1 MTAITG
7 ASPHAPT
14 LNNYI
19 GIAVLTLFWGSAYAF
34 IKHGVETIPPNAMI
48 FIRIGTAAL
57 LLTAWAMFRKRVLPP
72 LNDVRWL
79 WFLALGFCGN
89 TLPFFLITWGQ
100 QSIESSLTGILVA
113 VMPIATVALAHFFV
127 PGERMN
133 LRRAAGFALGFSG
146 VVILIGPDALK
157 GLGGT
162 TVLSQ
167 LAIVGAAV
175 CYSMNAI
182 LARLL
187 PDTPPSVS
195 GAGSLICAALIAAP
209 LGILD
214 LVSLPAVPTTAWLS
228 VFWLALGPTA
238 IATVILMQIART
250 AGPAFLANV
259 NYLTPVAALIVG
271 VIIGETIG
279 WTALLALA
287 TIMAGLWLARKK
299 AEPNSG

>member
-1 MTAITG
+1 MTSTTAPT
-7 ASPHAPT
+7 PQAPT

-19 GIAVLTLFWGSAYAF
+19 GLAVLTLLWGSAYAF
-34 IKHGVETIPPNAMI
+34 IKHGVETISPHALI
-48 FIRIGTAAL
+48 FIRIGVAAI
-57 LLTAWAMFRKRVLPP
+57 LLTAWAFVRKRTLPP
-72 LNDVRWL
+72 LNDTRWL
-79 WFLALGFCGN
+79 WFLGLGFCGN

-100 QSIESSLTGILVA
+100 QSIDSSLTGILVA

-127 PGERMN
+127 PGETMN
-133 LRRAAGFALGFSG
+133 LRRAAGFALGFLG
-146 VVILIGPDALK
+146 VVILIGPDALR

-162 TVLSQ
+162 TFLSQ

-175 CYSMNAI
+175 CYSLNAI
-182 LARLL
+182 MARLL

-209 LGILD
+209 FGLMELA
-214 LVSLPAVPTTAWLS
+214 SLPAVPTSAWLS
-228 VFWLALGPTA
+228 VFWLAVGPTA

-250 AGPAFLANV
+250 AGPGFLANV
-259 NYLTPVAALIVG
+259 NYLTPVAALFVG

-279 WTALLALA
+279 GTALLALT

-299 AEPNSG
+299 AVQPG